1 MKRKLTRVD
10 LDIYN
15 KTLDNGLEVYIIPKD
30 NVNGVNVTF
39 STKFGSIYN
48 EFVPYDSNKMINVPL
63 GIAHFLEHKMFE
75 QEDNIDPFTFYSE
88 RGCDANAYTS
98 QYKTTYL
105 FSGSNDFYAGINFLL
120 DYVQSPYFTDQNV
133 EKEKGIIIQEL
144 NMYKDN
150 PFSRMHEGILYNM
163 FKNHP
168 LKYPIGGTIE
178 SVKSITKED
187 LYTCY
192 NTFYHPSNMIL
203 VITGNVDPEETF
215 CVIESNQAKKKF
227 HTFKTIKVKKYS
239 EPNTVCKKQ
248 ETIKMNVEIPKVG
261 IGYKIDI
268 SSLKYN
274 VNDIIVLLGTIL
286 GIKLGSTSLL
296 NEKLVKENL
305 ITNNSINTT
314 LFNTDKHIAVIIM
327 VSTKE
332 QDKVLKM
339 IEEELSDLSVTEE
352 ELNRNRKVLK
362 SNCIYRSDNIYALNE
377 KIMSNILYY
386 DKVILDEYKKIDE
399 INMKNVHTLLSKI
412 NLNNKTIYYINKS

>member
-1 MKRKLTRVD
+1 MKRKLTRIGLD
-10 LDIYN
+10 LYS

-39 STKFGSIYN
+39 TCKFGSACTD
-48 EFVPYDSNKMINVPL
+48 FVPTGSDKMITVPL

-98 QYKTTYL
+98 QNKTTYL
-105 FSGSNDFYAGINFLL
+105 FSGSNEFYEGLNFLL
-120 DYVQSPYFTDQNV
+120 DYVQAPYFTDKNV

-150 PFSRMHEGILYNM
+150 PYSKMYEGILFNI

-168 LKYPIGGTIE
+168 MKYPIGGTIE

-187 LYTCY
+187 LYNCY

-203 VITGNVDPEETF
+203 VITGNVDPEETL
-215 CVIESNQAKKKF
+215 CVIDANQAKKKF
-227 HTFKTIKVKKYS
+227 HKFKTIKVKKYN

-248 ETIKMNVEIPKVG
+248 ETINMNVEIPKLG

-274 VNDIIVLLGTIL
+274 ANDIKAILGTIL
-286 GIKLGSTSLL
+286 ESKLGSTSLL
-296 NEKLVKENL
+296 KERLLKENL
-305 ITNNSINTT
+305 ITSSIDIT
-314 LFNTDKHIAVIIM
+314 LLDTDKHVVVILM

-339 IEEELSDLSVTEE
+339 IEEELKDLNITEE
-352 ELNRNRKVLK
+352 ELNRRRKVLK
-362 SNCIYRSDNIYALNE
+362 SNCIYRSDDIYGLNS
-377 KIMSNILYY
+377 KIINNILNY
-386 DKVILDEYKKIDE
+386 DKVILDEYKMIDD
-399 INMKNVHTLLSKI
+399 INMKNIHSVLSKI
-412 NLNNKTIYYINKS
+412 NLNNKTVYYINKS